1 MLNVN
6 KADSNGDVNG
16 TGMDNPPNNEPSGA
30 VSSRTATRR
39 NPTQG
44 RIRSGVNNSQNSM
57 IRIDTNKHGIRRETP
72 TNNTK
77 KTGRKKV

>member
-30 VSSRTATRR
+30 VSSRTATRK

-44 RIRSGVNNSQNSM
+44 RLRSGINNSQ
-57 IRIDTNKHGIRRETP
+57 I
-72 TNNTK
+72 
-77 KTGRKKV
+77 GRVHV